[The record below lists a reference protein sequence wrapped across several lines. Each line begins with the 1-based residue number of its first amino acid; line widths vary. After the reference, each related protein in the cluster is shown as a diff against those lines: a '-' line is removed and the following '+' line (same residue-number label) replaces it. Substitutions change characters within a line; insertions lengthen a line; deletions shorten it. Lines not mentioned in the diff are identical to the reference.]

1 MNLSNIHDREQR
13 VQKEILK
20 PDEMY
25 LQFLV
30 LKLLALLL
38 SETLDDSF
46 ILQDWKLHTFFQHLR
61 MEVGRKKITTDS

>member
-1 MNLSNIHDREQR
+1 MNLSNIYDREQR

-46 ILQDWKLHTFFQHLR
+46 ILQDWKLHTFFQYLR
-61 MEVGRKKITTDS
+61 IEVERKKMTTDS